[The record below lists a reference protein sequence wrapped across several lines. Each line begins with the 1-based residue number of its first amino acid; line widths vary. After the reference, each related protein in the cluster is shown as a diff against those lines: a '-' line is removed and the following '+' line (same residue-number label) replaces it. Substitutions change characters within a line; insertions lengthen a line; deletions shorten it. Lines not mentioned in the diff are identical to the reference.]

1 MSNEESCVAHHCVTQ
16 EIFKTKKNILQMICS
31 KTEKKEEFF
40 ASKRTFENVKK
51 ILQTISSKKEINLN

>member
-1 MSNEESCVAHHCVTQ
+1 M
-16 EIFKTKKNILQMICS
+16 IFS

-51 ILQTISSKKEINLN
+51 ILQTIFSKKEINPNSVWIYFFCTEDRL